1 MPRTISW
8 CAVLLAA
15 ALVSGA
21 RAEEPKKDAPAKP
34 PTFKAPKG
42 WDAVEGPKT
51 DIVQVAARFKSGEGE
66 KAVAVVVL
74 GSAGEGG
81 GVLANVNRWRAQV
94 GLEALDPKAAM
105 EAVQEIK
112 VDGLPA
118 FRIDASTSLR
128 ISLCASETPI
138 DSATAAVPANEAAND
153 APTAVAVMSEVS
165 CARTEMLF
173 ARMPRTAAFELLS
186 SPSM

>member
-1 MPRTISW
+1 MPRTVSW

-15 ALVSGA
+15 ALVSGT

-42 WDAVEGPKT
+42 WDAVEGTKT

-118 FRIDASTSLR
+118 FRIDATGPKV
-128 ISLCASETPI
+128 AGN
-138 DSATAAVPANEAAND
+138 PAPRVVGVIVKSSDTTWFIKMTGAD
-153 APTAVAVMSEVS
+153 APVGDQK
-165 CARTEMLF
+165 
-173 ARMPRTAAFELLS
+173 AAFDEFVKS
-186 SPSM
+186 IRFAK